1 LTRYLVETPAEAE
14 RTRFHGSPS
23 PLLDGVDV
31 FAEPCSKVGVSC
43 RRYLTPDGY
52 EGVPTLE
59 QLWAVLGPMRD
70 RIATIGPI
78 AAASAFGLCC
88 GLPLLLSMGVVG
100 ALAGWSLQS
109 WALIG
114 VGLALAS
121 VGWARWAV
129 RRRHDQTCHRSIPP
143 THVDLA
149 PVQTAEITT
158 GISTDATMGGIK
170 P

>member
-1 LTRYLVETPAEAE
+1 MP
-14 RTRFHGSPS
+14 
-23 PLLDGVDV
+23 
-31 FAEPCSKVGVSC
+31 
-43 RRYLTPDGY
+43 
-52 EGVPTLE
+52 
-59 QLWAVLGPMRD
+59 D
-70 RIATIGPI
+70 RIATMGPI
-78 AAASAFGLCC
+78 AAVAGAFGLCC
-88 GLPLLLSMGVVG
+88 GLPLLLSMGLVG
-100 ALAGWSLQS
+100 ALAGWSRQS

-114 VGLALAS
+114 FGLALASALS

-149 PVQTAEITT
+149 PVQTAELTA

>member
-1 LTRYLVETPAEAE
+1 
-14 RTRFHGSPS
+14 
-23 PLLDGVDV
+23 
-31 FAEPCSKVGVSC
+31 
-43 RRYLTPDGY
+43 
-52 EGVPTLE
+52 
-59 QLWAVLGPMRD
+59 MRE

-78 AAASAFGLCC
+78 AAVAGAFGLCC

-100 ALAGWSLQS
+100 AVAGWSLQS

-121 VGWARWAV
+121 VGWARWAI
-129 RRRHDQTCHRSIPP
+129 RRRHDQTCHRPIPP
-143 THVDLA
+143 THVDAA

-158 GISTDATMGGIK
+158 GVSTDATMRGNK